1 MTKRML
7 GLVALWVWMVA
18 SVVTGV
24 MQHEARA
31 SSHREAPG
39 IAGDPLADNT
49 DVYAFTSPEDN
60 SKVVLIANWI
70 PLEKAESGPNFW
82 NFDDQVL
89 YDIRVDN
96 DGDSIE
102 DVSYQFQFSTTRQSG
117 GTFLFNTGAV
127 NGAGADPNLNVRQ
140 TMTLTEVRRGRPR
153 VLSASIPVCPPF
165 VGNSS
170 MPNYATLRTGSI
182 TTLTDSVGGSIR
194 VFAGQRAE
202 QFFLD
207 LGAVFDLLQINSVNS
222 RPAINSTFKSNVHT
236 VALEIP
242 KTSLTRDGQ
251 APSADLTGNVTPVNA
266 VVGVWST
273 ASRRQVI
280 VVRGKAAPQSRGG
293 FVQVSRL
300 GNPLVNEVVIPL
312 QDKDN
317 FNGSQPREDA
327 QFLKYVQDPE
337 PPRLFHALF
346 GLTVPPTP
354 RADLVSIFLTG
365 ISGLNAIPNAKP
377 CEYLRLNLST
387 PVTGSPNRLGLL
399 GGDNQGFP
407 NGRRPAD
414 DVLDIVI
421 RAAAGGTPF
430 TPAQNVAPNNAL
442 TDGVDA
448 VDPSQPFLTTFPFL
462 ADPTPGR

>member
-1 MTKRML
+1 MKRKL
-7 GLVALWVWMVA
+7 GLMTLGVWMVA
-18 SVVTGV
+18 SVVTGIN
-24 MQHEARA
+24 HREARA

-39 IAGDPLADNT
+39 IAGDPQVDNT
-49 DVYAFTSPEDN
+49 DVYAFTSTEDN
-60 SKVVLIANWI
+60 SKVVLISNYI
-70 PLEKAESGPNFW
+70 PLEKPESGPNFW
-82 NFDDQVL
+82 GFDDQAL

-96 DGDSIE
+96 NGDAIE
-102 DVSYQFQFSTTRQSG
+102 DVSYQFQFSTTRKAG

-127 NGAGADPNLNVRQ
+127 NAPNDANLNVRQ
-140 TMTLTEVRRGRPR
+140 TYTLTEVRNGRPR
-153 VLSASIPVCPPF
+153 VLGTGLPVCPPR
-165 VGNSS
+165 VGGSS
-170 MPNYATLRTGSI
+170 MPNYANLRTASI
-182 TTLTDSVGGSIR
+182 STVTDGVGGSVR

-207 LGAVFDLLQINSVNS
+207 LGAVFDLLQIQTVNN

-236 VALEIP
+236 IALEIP
-242 KTSLTRDGQ
+242 KTSLTRDGK

-280 VVRGKAAPQSRGG
+280 VVRGKAPPQARGG

-300 GNPLVNEVVIPL
+300 GAPLVNEVVIPL

-317 FNGSQPREDA
+317 FNGSQPRDDA

-337 PPRLFHALF
+337 PARLFNALF

-365 ISGLNAIPNAKP
+365 VTGLNAIPNAKP
-377 CEYLRLNLST
+377 CEYLRLNMST
-387 PVTGSPNRLGLL
+387 PVTASPNRLGVL
-399 GGDNQGFP
+399 GADNQGYP

-414 DVLDIVI
+414 DVVDITI

-430 TPAQNVAPNNAL
+430 TPATNVSPNNAL